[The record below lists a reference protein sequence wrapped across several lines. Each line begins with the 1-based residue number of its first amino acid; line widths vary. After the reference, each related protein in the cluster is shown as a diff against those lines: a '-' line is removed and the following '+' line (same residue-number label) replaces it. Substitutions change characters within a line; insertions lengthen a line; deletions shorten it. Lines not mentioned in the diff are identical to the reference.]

1 LLPPQDMKPLTIII
15 PIPNQDFDPSEVA
28 LPWQIIRAAGHAV
41 EFATP
46 DGQRAYA
53 DPIMLSGEG
62 LDPWGWIPGLK
73 KIRLIGLF
81 LRADRYARSAYALM
95 QQDPSFLH
103 PKRYD
108 ALRVDD
114 YNGMVLPG
122 GHAKRVRAYLE
133 NATLQSFVVGFFETK
148 DAAGRHKP
156 IAAVCHGV
164 VLAARAIS
172 KSTGKSV
179 LYGRKTTALTW
190 KLENSAWSLT
200 KYFAR
205 FWDPEYYR
213 TYRETKSEPFA
224 YWGVEQEIRRALA
237 SADDFLDV
245 PDNAEHHFLKSSG
258 MVRDRINDARPA
270 WVVRDGNYLS
280 ARWPGDVH
288 TWAQQFVAM
297 LAESRS

>member
-1 LLPPQDMKPLTIII
+1 MKSLTVII

-73 KIRLIGLF
+73 KLRLIGLF
-81 LRADRYARSAYALM
+81 LRADSYARRAYALM
-95 QQDPSFLH
+95 QQDPSFLN

-108 ALRVDD
+108 ALRVQD
-114 YNGMVLPG
+114 YDGMVLPG
-122 GHAKRVRAYLE
+122 GHAQRVKAYLE
-133 NATLQSFVVGFFETK
+133 NTTLQNFVVDFFETK
-148 DAAGRHKP
+148 DAAGQHKP
-156 IAAVCHGV
+156 VAAVCHGV
-164 VLAARAIS
+164 VLAARAVS

-205 FWDPEYYR
+205 FW
-213 TYRETKSEPFA
+213 
-224 YWGVEQEIRRALA
+224 
-237 SADDFLDV
+237 
-245 PDNAEHHFLKSSG
+245 
-258 MVRDRINDARPA
+258 
-270 WVVRDGNYLS
+270 
-280 ARWPGDVH
+280 
-288 TWAQQFVAM
+288 
-297 LAESRS
+297 